1 MKLLYLTKRFFIE
14 GADFLKQIYL
24 NKFIIWE
31 LTKRDFKSNYVN
43 NILGLSW
50 AILEPLA
57 MMFVLWFIF
66 TYVRTGKNTSV
77 PFALFLLSGLIAY
90 DLFNKALNSAT
101 RGISNYGF
109 LINKVNFRSAI
120 IPLVKIASEIMMH
133 LIIVAIVS
141 TILIL
146 SGIPITL
153 YWLQVF
159 YYMFATV
166 FLLVGIT
173 WFTSSIALF
182 FPDIKYIIT
191 IVMRVLFFFTPIFWE
206 VKNIPEHLMIYF
218 RLNPLYYIVKGYRD
232 SYLYQVGF
240 WENKVDTIYYWC
252 IAGTF
257 FIIGVLVFKRLRPYF
272 AEMV

>member
-1 MKLLYLTKRFFIE
+1 MKLIYLIKRFFIE

-31 LTKRDFKSNYVN
+31 LTKRDFKSNYVSN
-43 NILGLSW
+43 VLGLAW

-66 TYVRTGKNTSV
+66 TYVRTGRNTEV
-77 PFALFLLSGLIAY
+77 PFALFLLAGLIAY

-101 RGISNYGF
+101 RGISKYGF
-109 LINKVNFRSAI
+109 LLNKVNFRAAI
-120 IPLVKIASEIMMH
+120 IPLVKIASEIMLH
-133 LIIVAIVS
+133 LIILVIVA
-141 TILIL
+141 TILAL

-159 YYMFATV
+159 YYMLAAV

-173 WFTSSIALF
+173 WLTSSISLF

-206 VKNIPEHLMIYF
+206 IKNIPENMVIFF

-232 SYLYQVGF
+232 SFLYQVPF
-240 WENKVDTIYYWC
+240 WSNWTDTAYFWGL
-252 IAGTF
+252 AAVF
-257 FIIGVLVFKRLRPYF
+257 FVIGVLVFKRLRPYF

>member
-1 MKLLYLTKRFFIE
+1 MKLIYLIKRFFIE

-31 LTKRDFKSNYVN
+31 LTKRDFKTSYVS

-57 MMFVLWFIF
+57 MMFVLWFVF
-66 TYVRTGKNTSV
+66 TFIRTGQKTSV
-77 PFALFLLSGLIAY
+77 PFALFLLAGLIAY

-109 LINKVNFRSAI
+109 LINKVHFRSAI
-120 IPLVKIASEIMMH
+120 IPLVKISSELIMH
-133 LIIVAIVS
+133 GIILVIVS

-146 SGIPITL
+146 SGIPVTI

-159 YYMFATV
+159 YYLFATV
-166 FLLVGIT
+166 FLLVGLT
-173 WFTSSIALF
+173 WLTSSVSLF

-206 VKNIPEHLMIYF
+206 MKNIPENMVLIF

-232 SYLYQVGF
+232 SFLYGIPF
-240 WENKVDTIYYWC
+240 WSNWTDTAYFWGL
-252 IAGTF
+252 AGAF

>member
-1 MKLLYLTKRFFIE
+1 MKLIYLIKRFFIE

-31 LTKRDFKSNYVN
+31 LTKRDFKSNYVSN
-43 NILGLSW
+43 VLGLAW

-66 TYVRTGKNTSV
+66 TYVRTGRNTEV
-77 PFALFLLSGLIAY
+77 PFALFLLAGLIAY

-101 RGISNYGF
+101 RGISKYGF
-109 LINKVNFRSAI
+109 LLNKVNFRAAI
-120 IPLVKIASEIMMH
+120 IPLVKIASEIMLH
-133 LIIVAIVS
+133 LIILVIVA
-141 TILIL
+141 TILAL

-159 YYMFATV
+159 YYMFAAV

-173 WFTSSIALF
+173 WLTSSISLF

-206 VKNIPEHLMIYF
+206 IKNIPANMAIFF
-218 RLNPLYYIVKGYRD
+218 RMNPLYYIVKGYRD
-232 SYLYQVGF
+232 SFLYGIPF
-240 WENKVDTIYYWC
+240 WSNWTDTAYFWGL
-252 IAGTF
+252 AAVF
-257 FIIGVLVFKRLRPYF
+257 FVIGVLVFKRLRPYF

>member
-1 MKLLYLTKRFFIE
+1 MKLIYLIKRFFIE

-31 LTKRDFKSNYVN
+31 LTKRDFKSNYVSN
-43 NILGLSW
+43 VLGLAW

-66 TYVRTGKNTSV
+66 TYVRTGRNTEV
-77 PFALFLLSGLIAY
+77 PFALFLLAGLIAY

-101 RGISNYGF
+101 RGISKYGF
-109 LINKVNFRSAI
+109 LLNKVNFRAAI
-120 IPLVKIASEIMMH
+120 IPLVKIASEIMLH
-133 LIIVAIVS
+133 LIILVIVA
-141 TILIL
+141 TILAL

-159 YYMFATV
+159 YYMLAAV

-173 WFTSSIALF
+173 WLTSSISLF

-206 VKNIPEHLMIYF
+206 IKNIPENMVIFF

-232 SYLYQVGF
+232 SFLYGVPF
-240 WENKVDTIYYWC
+240 WSNWTDTAYFWGL
-252 IAGTF
+252 AAVF
-257 FIIGVLVFKRLRPYF
+257 FVIGVLVFKRLRPYF